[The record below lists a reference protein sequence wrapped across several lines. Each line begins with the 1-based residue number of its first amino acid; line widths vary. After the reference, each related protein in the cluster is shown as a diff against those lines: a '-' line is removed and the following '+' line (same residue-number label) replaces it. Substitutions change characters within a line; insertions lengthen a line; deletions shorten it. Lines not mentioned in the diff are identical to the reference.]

1 MPQKQKEDLIVDGE
15 RLDGRGPEE
24 MRDVSME
31 VGTLESA
38 DGSAFVEIGN
48 TRVLAGVE
56 GPTELHPRHL
66 QEPDRAVLQAKYNMA
81 PFSVDDRMSPKP
93 SRRSKEISLVTKRA
107 LEPAVR
113 LEEFPETAIKVHV
126 EVLEADASTRVTGIT
141 AAGLALA
148 DAGIPM
154 KGIVQAC
161 AVGKLED
168 TMVLDVAGEEDA
180 YGKADI
186 PVATINGDID
196 RVTLLQMD
204 GDITVEDV
212 REGLDLAETGNQK
225 LYEQQKKTLKDR
237 VTVGEYETDNGGE

>member
-1 MPQKQKEDLIVDGE
+1 MPQKQKEGLFEDGE
-15 RLDGRGPEE
+15 RLDGRAPDE
-24 MRDVSME
+24 MRDINIEVSP
-31 VGTLESA
+31 LKSP

-48 TRVLAGVE
+48 TRIMAAVK
-56 GPTELHPRHL
+56 GPKELHPRHL
-66 QEPDRAVLQAKYNMA
+66 QKANRAVLQAKYRMA

-93 SRRSKEISLVTKRA
+93 SRRSREISLVTKRA
-107 LEPAVR
+107 LEPVVK
-113 LEEFPETAIKVHV
+113 LEMFPKLAINVYV

-141 AAGLALA
+141 AASLALA

-154 KGIVQAC
+154 RGLVQAC

-196 RVTLLQMD
+196 QITLLQMD
-204 GDITVEDV
+204 GDITADDV
-212 REGLDLAETGNQK
+212 REGLELAEKGNEKLFEKQK
-225 LYEQQKKTLKDR
+225 QALREAYK
-237 VTVGEYETDNGGE
+237 GGDN